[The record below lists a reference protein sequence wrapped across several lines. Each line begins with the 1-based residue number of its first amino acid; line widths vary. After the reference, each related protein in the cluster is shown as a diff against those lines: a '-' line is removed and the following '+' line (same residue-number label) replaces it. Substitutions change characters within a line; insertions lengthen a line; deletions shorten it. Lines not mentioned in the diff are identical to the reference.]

1 MNNFYKLFKPL
12 NPIEFDGER
21 TSEYNLKKKYLNFL
35 KLLFTSNVSLKYL
48 LILFLQC
55 LKGTTVLILVILYSP
70 LATVLY
76 FLNFRFLH
84 INTHQIGAY
93 IQEIDTLIKNNIL
106 QKNKK
111 KIVFLCP
118 KFLLINNFV
127 HKLYPKKE
135 LIYFENIVIYFLLYP
150 LMHTNFLKLSHWD
163 YETTN
168 PISKFNQLHL
178 KYLNKKKRHN
188 VKLRKLVHENYLLSR
203 FAEKYKIRD
212 LKKIIIIQVR
222 DKDFYSGSTAITRNS
237 DIKKLKKTIKYLI
250 KKNYFVIR
258 YVSLKRNKLIVK
270 NSKYIELSIKNEKD
284 KFLQYLLC
292 KRCRLVICYQGG
304 ISSYNQ

>member
-111 KIVFLCP
+111 KLFFYVQ
-118 KFLLINNFV
+118 NF
-127 HKLYPKKE
+127 Y
-135 LIYFENIVIYFLLYP
+135 
-150 LMHTNFLKLSHWD
+150 
-163 YETTN
+163 
-168 PISKFNQLHL
+168 
-178 KYLNKKKRHN
+178 
-188 VKLRKLVHENYLLSR
+188 
-203 FAEKYKIRD
+203 
-212 LKKIIIIQVR
+212 
-222 DKDFYSGSTAITRNS
+222 
-237 DIKKLKKTIKYLI
+237 
-250 KKNYFVIR
+250 
-258 YVSLKRNKLIVK
+258 
-270 NSKYIELSIKNEKD
+270 
-284 KFLQYLLC
+284 
-292 KRCRLVICYQGG
+292 
-304 ISSYNQ
+304 